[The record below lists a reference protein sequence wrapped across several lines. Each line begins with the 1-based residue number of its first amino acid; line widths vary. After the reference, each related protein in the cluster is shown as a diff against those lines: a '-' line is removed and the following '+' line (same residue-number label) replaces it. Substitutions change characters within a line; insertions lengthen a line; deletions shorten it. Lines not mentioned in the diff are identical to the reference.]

1 MEARTIAKEYGNQIL
16 RQLIEIYGPTR
27 IKDLSSYWIGEYLDR
42 DDLAVDLSIN
52 YGLVNARSNIDASI
66 RSGTIVEI
74 SVGMSCI
81 YLHGLPIKYESY

>member
-1 MEARTIAKEYGNQIL
+1 MDTKTIVKDYGSQAVKKL
-16 RQLIEIYGPTR
+16 LEIYGPTR

-52 YGLVNARSNIDASI
+52 YGLVNARSNIDACI
-66 RSGTIVEI
+66 RSGSIVEV

-81 YLHGLPIKYESY
+81 YLHGLPSKYTE